1 MKKIALF
8 LAMAVA
14 ALACTPE
21 ETVTPELKVLTEAS
35 ELVAPQAE
43 SQVYIDF
50 ETNVAWTATIEAND
64 WSVLSPNPATGEA
77 GTHKLTVTCLANGTN
92 DSRTVK
98 VTITAQD
105 KVEEVVITQAQKD
118 ALTVGEKTFTVPAE
132 GGNVEFTVAHNVEF
146 TATTE
151 ADWLTRVET
160 KAMEETKVVFEAAE
174 NTGVERTATIVVSD
188 GTLSENITVTQA
200 AWVPQFEVSPAE
212 DQWLPL
218 EGGSVEFTVAA
229 NIEYTVELDENEW
242 LTMTEA
248 DGVYTFTA
256 TANADFTYRSVAV
269 YVTPTDEAYVEYAKT
284 IYMFQNGRVS
294 KLWGKTVADFEGYDA
309 SLPARLAAYG
319 DKILFANTTKV
330 YVLDPS
336 TGEIESTIN
345 MPEGVLAHSVLV
357 DDAGNFM
364 IAANAGVSTETKLY
378 LVPDPT
384 NPQLE
389 TVEEILSYHSGN
401 YYANETG
408 NFRVKGNVKDD
419 AVITAVASTGAA
431 DCSGGAIL
439 MWEVVD
445 GVCGD
450 WKWTPAPFTDWTTDG
465 ICCLAVGNTIS
476 DGLFYIGYGGDYN
489 LQYTANPVFTEA
501 SEWVVS
507 YVTGSA
513 WMENYNCI
521 STAEWKGDKYA
532 AIVMGCHFAY
542 DAADAVLLNVNDP
555 AAAQF
560 VYKHQGDGD
569 VAWDWAAGVNPSWTG
584 LGTFSDVLLVPTE
597 DALLMLYADTNYGA
611 IACISIK

>member
-151 ADWLTRVET
+151 ADWLTRAET
-160 KAMEETKVVFEAAE
+160 KAMEETKVVFVAAE

-269 YVTPTDEAYVEYAKT
+269 YVTPADEAYVEYAKT
-284 IYMFQNGRVS
+284 INMFQNGRVS

-330 YVLDPS
+330 YVLDPA
-336 TGEIESTIN
+336 TGAVESTIN
-345 MPEGVLAHSVLV
+345 MPEGVLAHNVLV

-364 IAANAGVSTETKLY
+364 IAADAAYGATTTLY

-384 NPQLE
+384 NP
-389 TVEEILSYHSGN
+389 VPEELLSFNTNN
-401 YYANETG
+401 YYCTEVG
-408 NFRVKGNVKDD
+408 NFRVKGNVNDD
-419 AVITAVASTGAA
+419 AVVTLTVADGGSGAV
-431 DCSGGAIL
+431 IF
-439 MWEVVD
+439 WEIVD
-445 GVCGD
+445 GVF
-450 WKWTPAPFTDWTTDG
+450 TEVPTDWGPRNWDYVVGPYSGWAAATTCAAPVG
-465 ICCLAVGNTIS
+465 TSLA
-476 DGLFYIGYGGDYN
+476 DGLFFIGYSGDYN
-489 LQYTANPVFTEA
+489 LKYKANGA
-501 SEWVVS
+501 DWVTT
-507 YVTGSA
+507 YVTGSS

-569 VAWDWAAGVNPSWTG
+569 VAWDWEAGVNPSWTG

>member
-43 SQVYIDF
+43 SQVHIDF

-151 ADWLTRVET
+151 ADWLTRAET
-160 KAMEETKVVFEAAE
+160 KAMEETKVVFVAAE

-269 YVTPTDEAYVEYAKT
+269 YVTPADEAYVEYAKT
-284 IYMFQNGRVS
+284 INMFQNGRAS

-309 SLPARLAAYG
+309 AQKVRLAKY
-319 DKILFANTTKV
+319 DDYVVVANGTKV
-330 YVLDPS
+330 YALNPIDGTVVS
-336 TGEIESTIN
+336 TYELPAPVQSFCT
-345 MPEGVLAHSVLV
+345 
-357 DDAGNFM
+357 DDAGN
-364 IAANAGVSTETKLY
+364 IIVAADAAPQSDLVLYVVS
-378 LVPDPT
+378 DIT
-384 NPQLE
+384 NPE
-389 TVEEILSYHSGN
+389 PVELRTYNTGN
-401 YYANETG
+401 YYATDTG
-408 NFRVKGNVKDD
+408 NIRVKGNIKEN
-419 AVITAVASTGAA
+419 AVITATASAGA
-431 DCSGGAIL
+431 GGAVIF
-439 MWEVVD
+439 WEVV
-445 GVCGD
+445 GGEIST
-450 WKWTPAPFTDWTTDG
+450 WYWTSVPYAADLIAYACAAP
-465 ICCLAVGNTIS
+465 VGNSIS
-476 DGLFYIGYGGDYN
+476 DGLFYVGYGGDYN
-489 LQYTANPVFTEA
+489 LHYVAEVTKDGA
-501 SEWVVS
+501 STWAVS
-507 YVTGSA
+507 YVTGST

>member
-151 ADWLTRVET
+151 ADWLTRAET
-160 KAMEETKVVFEAAE
+160 KAMEETKVVFVAAE

-269 YVTPTDEAYVEYAKT
+269 YVTPADEAYVEYAKT
-284 IYMFQNGRVS
+284 INMFQNGRVS

-330 YVLDPS
+330 YVLDPA
-336 TGEIESTIN
+336 TGAVESTIN
-345 MPEGVLAHSVLV
+345 MPEGVLAHNVLV

-364 IAANAGVSTETKLY
+364 IAADAAYGATTTLY

-384 NPQLE
+384 NP
-389 TVEEILSYHSGN
+389 VPEELLSFNTNN
-401 YYANETG
+401 YYCTEVG

-419 AVITAVASTGAA
+419 AVVTLTVADGGSGAV
-431 DCSGGAIL
+431 IF
-439 MWEVVD
+439 WEIVD
-445 GVCGD
+445 GVF
-450 WKWTPAPFTDWTTDG
+450 TEVPTDWGPRNWDYVVGPYSGWAAATTCAAPVG
-465 ICCLAVGNTIS
+465 TSLA
-476 DGLFYIGYGGDYN
+476 DGLFFIGYSGDYN
-489 LQYTANPVFTEA
+489 LKYKANGA
-501 SEWVVS
+501 DWVTT
-507 YVTGSA
+507 YVTGST

-569 VAWDWAAGVNPSWTG
+569 VAWDWEAGVNPSWTG

>member
-151 ADWLTRVET
+151 ADWLTRAET
-160 KAMEETKVVFEAAE
+160 KAMEETKVVFVAAE

-269 YVTPTDEAYVEYAKT
+269 YVTPADEAYVEYAKT
-284 IYMFQNGRVS
+284 INMFQNGRVS

-330 YVLDPS
+330 YVLDPA
-336 TGEIESTIN
+336 TGAVESTIN
-345 MPEGVLAHSVLV
+345 MPEGVLAHNVLV

-364 IAANAGVSTETKLY
+364 IAADAAYGATTTLY

-384 NPQLE
+384 NP
-389 TVEEILSYHSGN
+389 VPEELLSFNTNN
-401 YYANETG
+401 YYCTEVG

-419 AVITAVASTGAA
+419 AVVTLTVADGGSGAV
-431 DCSGGAIL
+431 IF
-439 MWEVVD
+439 WEIVD
-445 GVCGD
+445 GVF
-450 WKWTPAPFTDWTTDG
+450 TEVPTDWGPRNWDYVVGPYSGWAAATTCAAPVG
-465 ICCLAVGNTIS
+465 TSLA
-476 DGLFYIGYGGDYN
+476 DGLFFIGYSGDYN
-489 LQYTANPVFTEA
+489 LKYKANGA
-501 SEWVVS
+501 DWVTT
-507 YVTGSA
+507 YVTGST

-569 VAWDWAAGVNPSWTG
+569 VAWDWDAGVNPSWTG

>member
-105 KVEEVVITQAQKD
+105 QVKDVVITQAQKD
-118 ALTVGEKTFTVPAE
+118 ALTVGEKTFTVPVE

-160 KAMEETKVVFEAAE
+160 KAMEETKVVFKAAE

-212 DQWLPL
+212 DQWLAV

-229 NIEYTVELDENEW
+229 NIEYTVELDENDW

-256 TANADFTYRSVAV
+256 AANADFTYRSVAV
-269 YVTPTDEAYVEYAKT
+269 YVTPADEAYVEYART
-284 IYMFQNGRVS
+284 INMFQNGRVS
-294 KLWGKTVADFEGYDA
+294 KLWGKTVADFEGYNA
-309 SLPARLAAYG
+309 AQNVRLAKYG
-319 DKILFANTTKV
+319 EYVLLANTTKV
-330 YVLDPS
+330 YMLDPA
-336 TGEIESTIN
+336 TGQVVNTIN
-345 MPEGVLAHSVLV
+345 MPEGVIANNVLV

-364 IAANAGVSTETKLY
+364 IAADAAFGATTTLY

-384 NPQLE
+384 NPVPEVL
-389 TVEEILSYHSGN
+389 LSFDTNN
-401 YYANETG
+401 YYCVETG

-419 AVITAVASTGAA
+419 AVVTATVA
-431 DCSGGAIL
+431 DGGAGAIIF
-439 MWEVVD
+439 WEFVD
-445 GVCGD
+445 GKLTEYPTEWGPRD
-450 WKWTPAPFTDWTTDG
+450 WNFVVGPYSGWAVSTTCAAPVGTSVADG
-465 ICCLAVGNTIS
+465 
-476 DGLFYIGYGGDYN
+476 FFMIGYSGDYN
-489 LQYTANPVFTEA
+489 LKYKAGDA
-501 SEWVVS
+501 DWVTS
-507 YVTGSA
+507 YVTGSS

-521 STAEWKGDKYA
+521 ATTEWNGDKYA
-532 AIVMGCHFAY
+532 AIVMGCHFDY
-542 DAADAVLLNVNDP
+542 DAADVVLLNVNDP
-555 AAAQF
+555 AAAQY

-569 VAWDWAAGVNPSWTG
+569 VAWDWDAGVNPSWTG
-584 LGTFSDVLLVPTE
+584 LGTYSDVLLVPTE

>member
-151 ADWLTRVET
+151 ADWLTRAET
-160 KAMEETKVVFEAAE
+160 KAMEETKVVFVAAE

-256 TANADFTYRSVAV
+256 TANADFSYRSVAV
-269 YVTPTDEAYVEYAKT
+269 YVTPADEAYVEYAKT
-284 IYMFQNGRVS
+284 INMFQNGRVS

-309 SLPARLAAYG
+309 AQKVRLAKY
-319 DKILFANTTKV
+319 DDYVVVANGTKV
-330 YVLDPS
+330 YALNPIDGTVVS
-336 TGEIESTIN
+336 TYELPAPVQSFCT
-345 MPEGVLAHSVLV
+345 
-357 DDAGNFM
+357 DDAGN
-364 IAANAGVSTETKLY
+364 IIVAADAAPQSDLVLYVVS
-378 LVPDPT
+378 DIT
-384 NPQLE
+384 NPE
-389 TVEEILSYHSGN
+389 PVELRTYNTGN
-401 YYANETG
+401 YYATDTG
-408 NFRVKGNVKDD
+408 NIRVKGNIKEN
-419 AVITAVASTGAA
+419 AVITATASAGA
-431 DCSGGAIL
+431 GGAVIF
-439 MWEVVD
+439 WEVV
-445 GVCGD
+445 GGEIST
-450 WKWTPAPFTDWTTDG
+450 WYWTSVPYAADLIAYACAAP
-465 ICCLAVGNTIS
+465 VGNSIS

-489 LQYTANPVFTEA
+489 LHYVAEVTKDGA
-501 SEWVVS
+501 STWAVS
-507 YVTGSA
+507 YVTGSS

-569 VAWDWAAGVNPSWTG
+569 VAWDWSAGVNPSWTG